1 MSAILF
7 VQNSRRTQ
15 VVESYEAK
23 YPVPVENLVQSN
35 KSLHLLKSESLTFKF
50 GRDASNEHKAK
61 GADNFSSENREPL
74 HLNVEFTHAVQE
86 EDYP

>member
-35 KSLHLLKSESLTFKF
+35 KSLHLLKSERTDF
-50 GRDASNEHKAK
+50 
-61 GADNFSSENREPL
+61 
-74 HLNVEFTHAVQE
+74 
-86 EDYP
+86 